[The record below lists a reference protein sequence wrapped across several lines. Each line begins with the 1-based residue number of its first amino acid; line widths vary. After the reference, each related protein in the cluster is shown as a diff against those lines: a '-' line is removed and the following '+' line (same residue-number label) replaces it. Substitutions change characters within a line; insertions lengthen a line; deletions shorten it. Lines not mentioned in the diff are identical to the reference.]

1 MQLAFFETL
10 VKQGGGTGLLI
21 GACLLKG
28 SLTAGVGGEGTCG
41 GSDGEGGEKFQSA
54 PRVHTA
60 FAPHGL
66 VIIVH
71 VLRSC
76 KFGFLPIDT
85 PRLIICVYIDDRC
98 NLRATI
104 LQTVYLHFITISR

>member
-1 MQLAFFETL
+1 MNKEARGAAGFLRESCKA
-10 VKQGGGTGLLI
+10 GRRSGLFI

-41 GSDGEGGEKFQSA
+41 GSDGEAGEKFQSA

-60 FAPHGL
+60 FATHGL

-71 VLRSC
+71 VL
-76 KFGFLPIDT
+76 
-85 PRLIICVYIDDRC
+85 
-98 NLRATI
+98 
-104 LQTVYLHFITISR
+104 